1 MNYYFKDLFVP
12 FKLFTLAIGIAILC
26 FGAIYEQLP
35 DWDFGVSFIMAI
47 LTFLTAPFVCI
58 TIKRLDWRRIP
69 LAAFLAWFSIDGSYW
84 IYNAIAGHL
93 MVREA
98 NFYASTPLYFMC
110 GLFWSLPSFKQ
121 ITNAGAKALPHAT
134 HSS

>member
-1 MNYYFKDLFVP
+1 MKNYFKDLFVP

-35 DWDFGVSFIMAI
+35 DWDFGVSFVMAI

-58 TIKRLDWRRIP
+58 TLKQLDWRRMP

-110 GLFWSLPSFKQ
+110 GLFWMMPSLKQ
-121 ITNAGAKALPHAT
+121 IFSTRTKSFANDT
-134 HSS
+134 RSR